1 MPYSLPGA
9 TCLQTPTTL
18 ELVDVAGLVQGA
30 SKGEGLGN
38 QFLGNIRT
46 TDAIVQVCC
55 LCWLTKAH
63 QDHGC
68 ERAGVLL
75 VAWQRVY

>member
-1 MPYSLPGA
+1 MPPCDGPYVL
-9 TCLQTPTTL
+9 CMQTPTTL

-46 TDAIVQVCC
+46 TDAIVQVCR
-55 LCWLTKAH
+55 LMDDIGLS
-63 QDHGC
+63 
-68 ERAGVLL
+68 L
-75 VAWQRVY
+75 